1 MPTYVEQKPSAGM
14 GNSALPCLC
23 WLEVGVIELFLFGG
37 LVTLAYLLHFTEIIP
52 VVQQGFVCQDIALS
66 KPFSGPSE
74 AVPWPVL
81 YAMAFGAPV
90 VLIVVGELSPVLYQ
104 LGLGAM
110 RDQAAT
116 AGQQGV
122 PTFLRRLVKFTG
134 LHLFGGC
141 SALVLCGLGQVMTGS
156 LAPYFLSVCSP
167 NYTLL
172 PVVSASPD
180 GPSCVPATFI
190 SDDICAGKAEDIYS
204 ARRSFPSLHATLSWY
219 AAVFMA
225 LYASSALCLRGTRL
239 IQPLLVMGLLALAFL
254 SAASRVT
261 EYRSHA
267 VDVLGGSVLG
277 AAIAVYLSVAVLGCF
292 RVKPVVP
299 GDVAGQGGT
308 PPEDRVAVITLPR
321 LPNIPG
327 GPGPS
332 PRHYISMTE
341 NGAGIQLTPPNVPY
355 ASRMSAMP
363 AEEGSGAA
371 AAVAGGNLLQQI
383 RQSRLQQL

>member
-23 WLEVGVIELFLFGG
+23 WLELFLFGG

-332 PRHYISMTE
+332 PRHYVSMTE

-363 AEEGSGAA
+363 AEEGAGAA

>member
-1 MPTYVEQKPSAGM
+1 Q
-14 GNSALPCLC
+14 
-23 WLEVGVIELFLFGG
+23 LFLFGG

-52 VVQQGFVCQDIALS
+52 VVQQGFICQDIALS
-66 KPFSGPSE
+66 KPFAGPSE

-90 VLIVVGELSPVLYQ
+90 VLVSNTLVLHGSFSLRSSRRQGSDKIHMFGHSSPIFIIVFREISLIKLIPCY
-104 LGLGAM
+104 
-110 RDQAAT
+110 
-116 AGQQGV
+116 
-122 PTFLRRLVKFTG
+122 PG

-190 SDDICAGKAEDIYS
+190 TDDICDGSAEEVYN

-225 LYASSALCLRGTRL
+225 VSIPQERQGNLTTCFSRAFVFHYLYASSALCLRGTRL

-277 AAIAVYLSVAVLGCF
+277 AAIAVYL
-292 RVKPVVP
+292 
-299 GDVAGQGGT
+299 
-308 PPEDRVAVITLPR
+308 
-321 LPNIPG
+321 
-327 GPGPS
+327 
-332 PRHYISMTE
+332 
-341 NGAGIQLTPPNVPY
+341 
-355 ASRMSAMP
+355 
-363 AEEGSGAA
+363 
-371 AAVAGGNLLQQI
+371 
-383 RQSRLQQL
+383 